1 MRWSTSCTSCP
12 QPPRAEGAAEWPFAI
27 EKSWLVTNLGV
38 SVEFMQPVAVLLLTI
53 TVAALVGAGL
63 AAIDLLVPA
72 GWWPALVVTGAAA
85 SLLLLTLFF
94 HPWLVIGVAID
105 VVLLY
110 LVLVNGWDP
119 FAAGAAH
126 RSMA

>member
-1 MRWSTSCTSCP
+1 MFRRRTSDLHRS
-12 QPPRAEGAAEWPFAI
+12 AI
-27 EKSWLVTNLGV
+27 RLSLFDAILLAPVIALPLLFVV
-38 SVEFMQPVAVLLLTI
+38 SLALFSMVAL
-53 TVAALVGAGL
+53 
-63 AAIDLLVPA
+63 
-72 GWWPALVVTGAAA
+72 LVVTGAAA
-85 SLLLLTLFF
+85 SLLLLSLFF

-110 LVLVNGWDP
+110 LVLVTGWDP